1 MPKKVKTTSDST
13 TDYSAL
19 LDRIKP
25 ASEHETSVSALVYGR
40 SGTGKTAFAGTWP
53 KPALLLDIREKGTE
67 TISQVEDIEVLR
79 IERWEEF
86 EQIYWYLASGD
97 DKYKTIIVDQIS
109 NLQML
114 AMEKVRRDDNLS
126 ESDTFSKRNWGQ
138 VSGMLQ
144 TWLFHYRDL
153 VDRDKHILFIAHE
166 KTISSDEA
174 VEEQLDPNIGARLMP
189 SVVGS
194 INGAVSVIGNTFIRE
209 TFVGDDNARVVQY
222 CMRLGPHA
230 YYTTKIRQPPD
241 SETIDVMVNPTF
253 EKIRSIMR
261 GEGVKKGKRVVKKG
275 EK

>member
-1 MPKKVKTTSDST
+1 MPKKVMKKSEST

-25 ASEHETSVSALVYGR
+25 ASEHESFLSGLVYGR
-40 SGTGKTAFAGTWP
+40 SGTGKTAFAGSWP
-53 KPALLLDIREKGTE
+53 KPAILLDIREKGTE
-67 TISQVEDIEVLR
+67 TIANIDGIEVLR

-86 EQIYWYLASGD
+86 EQMYWYLVSGE
-97 DKYKTIIVDQIS
+97 DKYKTVIIDQIS
-109 NLQML
+109 NLQQM

-126 ESDTFSKRNWGQ
+126 DSDVFSKRNWGQ

-144 TWLFHYRDL
+144 TWLFNYRDL
-153 VDRDKHILFIAHE
+153 VDREKHVLFIAHE
-166 KTISSDEA
+166 KTIANDDA

-209 TFVGDDNARVVQY
+209 TFVGEEQARVVQY

-230 YYTTKIRQPPD
+230 YYTTKIRQPPE

-253 EKIRSIMR
+253 EKIRAIMR